1 MQTLYKA
8 NSELGSSKFSS
19 LPVRAA
25 IVGAGYIADFHAL
38 AIRKSRG
45 VELVGV
51 CDSNLKRAQSFA
63 AVWGVPEVFDS
74 VEALLEMKLNS
85 IHLLVPPDRHHSL
98 AKLALGYNTASR
110 ISCCERISPI
120 LVRSGPKL
128 PPSLATS

>member
-1 MQTLYKA
+1 MQTLSKA
-8 NSELGSSKFSS
+8 KSELGTSKFSP

-51 CDSNLKRAQSFA
+51 CDSNPKRAQSFA

-98 AKLALGYNTASR
+98 AKLALQ
-110 ISCCERISPI
+110 
-120 LVRSGPKL
+120 SGAHVFVESQCVLQSKRL
-128 PPSLATS
+128 MIF